1 MKEAPP
7 TERFSRQRSRKMS
20 GDKKNSTKSKCDSYQ
35 YSKEDETKLTMAVYS
50 YSFPNLTF
58 CFIKLGFQ
66 RRLWVLTGF
75 TPRAVALLKPVS
87 NIRRHRQSTLS

>member
-7 TERFSRQRSRKMS
+7 TESFSQRRSRKMS
-20 GDKKNSTKSKCDSYQ
+20 GDKKNSTQAKCDSYQ
-35 YSKEDETKLTMAVYS
+35 SSKEDEAKLTMAVCS
-50 YSFPNLTF
+50 YRFPNLTF

-75 TPRAVALLKPVS
+75 TPRAVTLLKPVS
-87 NIRRHRQSTLS
+87 NIRRHHQSILG